1 MELSTILAKLR
12 KEAKLTQKE
21 VAEYISG
28 CGNEITLKAVSKWEQ
43 GAVLPDA
50 RQFLLL
56 CRLYGVRDILH
67 TFFGEAVSDPF
78 ESLNPSGRLFASEI
92 IELVAASPKYH
103 SGSRIGKIRQIPL
116 YELPVSAGTGQ
127 FLDGESYEMI
137 EVDDT
142 VPEAA
147 TMAVRISGDSMSPRF
162 VDGQTV
168 FVEPATVLREGEI
181 GIFILNGESF
191 CKKLGG
197 GKKPRL
203 ISLNPKY
210 QPIDVHPYDTLHV
223 VGKVVG

>member
-12 KEAKLTQKE
+12 KEAKLTQKG

-28 CGNEITLKAVSKWEQ
+28 FGNEITLKAVSKWEQ

-50 RQFLLL
+50 KQFLLL

-78 ESLNPSGRLFASEI
+78 ESLNASGRIFASEI

-103 SGSRIGKIRQIPL
+103 SESRAGKIRRIPL
-116 YELPVSAGTGQ
+116 YELPVSAGTGE
-127 FLDGESYEMI
+127 FVDGDYYDMI
-137 EVDDT
+137 EVDTT
-142 VPEAA
+142 VSEAA
-147 TMAVRISGDSMSPRF
+147 AMAIRISGDSMSPRF

-168 FVEPATVLREGEI
+168 FVEPAAALKDGDI
-181 GIFILNGESF
+181 GIFILNGEGF

-203 ISLNPKY
+203 ISLNPMY
-210 QPIDVHPYDTLHV
+210 QPIEIHPYDSLHI